1 MDGSS
6 AAPAVET
13 ERPRPPRGLALLRL
27 AHREMLDWSL
37 VQASFCTTA
46 GLVLVA
52 AVVVPIGIVAQ
63 LGLPERLAYWSVCG
77 LLCWPPG
84 HAVTAA
90 ILYLM
95 RSRPPMPIALAAVA
109 GVLFL
114 SLPFTAVGYGVYGWL
129 SPEGAAPMPVG
140 RFFANVAVLA
150 LGVSALVH
158 YVACQRARTRFVI
171 AAGGG
176 ADGGDG
182 DGGVAPVRAP
192 GEAAPVPRLA
202 GSAQAFFD
210 RLPRH
215 VGRDVIYA
223 NVSGHYL
230 QVVTTAGTCLVL
242 MRLSDAVLALGDAG
256 MQVHRSYWVAHR
268 HIDGVIQRGQRTLLR
283 LTGAHE
289 IPVSRTHLASVR
301 AAVAV
306 EAP

>member
-6 AAPAVET
+6 VAPTAAT
-13 ERPRPPRGLALLRL
+13 ESPYPPRGLALLRL

-37 VQASFCTTA
+37 IQASFCTTA
-46 GLVLVA
+46 GLALVA
-52 AVVVPIGIVAQ
+52 AVVIPIGIVAQ
-63 LGLPERLAYWSVCG
+63 LGLPERLAYSSICG

-90 ILYLM
+90 ILYMM
-95 RSRPPMPIALAAVA
+95 RSRPPILIALAAIA
-109 GVLFL
+109 GVGFL
-114 SLPFTAVGYGVYGWL
+114 SVPFTAVGYGVYGWL
-129 SPEGAAPMPVG
+129 DPEGAKLIPVE
-140 RFFANVAVLA
+140 RFFLNLAVLA

-158 YVACQRARTRFVI
+158 YVACQRARTRVVI

-176 ADGGDG
+176 TGEVEA
-182 DGGVAPVRAP
+182 VRAPVRAD
-192 GEAAPVPRLA
+192 PVPLVA

-230 QVVTTAGTCLVL
+230 HVVTTAGTCLVL

-268 HIDGVIQRGQRTLLR
+268 HIDGLIQRGQRTLLR
-283 LTGAHE
+283 LTGSHE

-301 AAVAV
+301 AAIAA
-306 EAP
+306 EAS

>member
-6 AAPAVET
+6 AALTAET
-13 ERPRPPRGLALLRL
+13 ESPHPPRGLALLRL

-37 VQASFCTTA
+37 IQASFCTTA
-46 GLVLVA
+46 GLALVA
-52 AVVVPIGIVAQ
+52 AVVIPIGIVGQ
-63 LGLPERLAYWSVCG
+63 LGLPERLAYWSICG

-95 RSRPPMPIALAAVA
+95 RSRPPVLIALAAVA
-109 GVLFL
+109 GVVFL
-114 SLPFTAVGYGVYGWL
+114 SVPFTAIGYGVYGWL
-129 SPEGAAPMPVG
+129 SPEGAELMPLG
-140 RFFANVAVLA
+140 RFFVNLAVLA

-158 YVACQRARTRFVI
+158 YVACQRARTRVVI
-171 AAGGG
+171 AAGGW
-176 ADGGDG
+176 APEAEAVRTPGDAEPLPR
-182 DGGVAPVRAP
+182 VAGP
-192 GEAAPVPRLA
+192 
-202 GSAQAFFD
+202 AQAFFD

-230 QVVTTAGTCLVL
+230 HVVTTAGTCLVL
-242 MRLSDAVLALGDAG
+242 MRLSDAVLALGDVG

-268 HIDGVIQRGQRTLLR
+268 HIDGMMQRGQRTLLR
-283 LTGAHE
+283 LTGSHE
-289 IPVSRTHLASVR
+289 IPVSRSYLASVR
-301 AAVAV
+301 TAIAA

>member
-6 AAPAVET
+6 AAPAAET
-13 ERPRPPRGLALLRL
+13 ESPYPLRGLALLRL

-37 VQASFCTTA
+37 IQASFCTTA
-46 GLVLVA
+46 GLAVVA
-52 AVVVPIGIVAQ
+52 AVVFPIGIVAQ
-63 LGLPERLAYWSVCG
+63 LGLPERLAYWAICG

-84 HAVTAA
+84 HAVTAV

-95 RSRPPMPIALAAVA
+95 RSRPPILIVVAAVA

-114 SLPFTAVGYGVYGWL
+114 SVPFTAVGYGVYGWL
-129 SPEGAAPMPVG
+129 HPEGAQSMPVG
-140 RFFANVAVLA
+140 RFFANLAVMA

-158 YVACQRARTRFVI
+158 YVACQRARTRMAI
-171 AAGGG
+171 AAGGEAAG
-176 ADGGDG
+176 AEA
-182 DGGVAPVRAP
+182 VPAPVAQ
-192 GEAAPVPRLA
+192 EPVPLVA

-230 QVVTTAGTCLVL
+230 HVVTTAGTCLVL
-242 MRLSDAVLALGDAG
+242 MRLSDAVLALGDLG

-268 HIDGVIQRGQRTLLR
+268 HVDGVIQRGQRTLLR
-283 LTGAHE
+283 LTGSHE

-301 AAVAV
+301 AALAV

>member
-6 AAPAVET
+6 AAPAAET
-13 ERPRPPRGLALLRL
+13 ESPCLPRGLALLRL

-37 VQASFCTTA
+37 IQASFCTSA
-46 GLVLVA
+46 GIVLVA
-52 AVVVPIGIVAQ
+52 AVVVPIGMVAE
-63 LGLPERLAYWSVCG
+63 LGLPERLAYWSICG

-95 RSRPPMPIALAAVA
+95 RSRPPILIALAAVA

-114 SLPFTAVGYGVYGWL
+114 SVPFTAVGYAVYGWL
-129 SPEGAAPMPVG
+129 SPAGAELMPLG
-140 RFFANVAVLA
+140 KFFLHLAALA

-158 YVACQRARTRFVI
+158 YVACQRARTRVAI
-171 AAGGG
+171 AASGG
-176 ADGGDG
+176 AGEKQ
-182 DGGVAPVRAP
+182 AVRAP
-192 GEAAPVPRLA
+192 GLPEPVPLVG

-230 QVVTTAGTCLVL
+230 HVVTTAGTCLVL
-242 MRLSDAVLALGDAG
+242 MRLSDAVLALRDAG
-256 MQVHRSYWVAHR
+256 MQVHRSYWVAYR
-268 HIDGVIQRGQRTLLR
+268 HIDGMIQRGQRTLLR
-283 LTGAHE
+283 LTGSYE

-301 AAVAV
+301 AAVAA
-306 EAP
+306 EGR

>member
-6 AAPAVET
+6 AAPTAEI
-13 ERPRPPRGLALLRL
+13 ESPCPLRGLALLRL

-37 VQASFCTTA
+37 IQASFCTTA
-46 GLVLVA
+46 GLALVA
-52 AVVVPIGIVAQ
+52 AVVFPIGIVAQ

-84 HAVTAA
+84 HAVTAVV
-90 ILYLM
+90 LYLM
-95 RSRPPMPIALAAVA
+95 RSRPPILIVVAAVA

-114 SLPFTAVGYGVYGWL
+114 SVPFTAVGYGVYGWL
-129 SPEGAAPMPVG
+129 HPEGAGSMAVG
-140 RFFANVAVLA
+140 RFFANLAVMT

-158 YVACQRARTRFVI
+158 YIACQRARTRAAV
-171 AAGGG
+171 AAGGEAG
-176 ADGGDG
+176 A
-182 DGGVAPVRAP
+182 AEAVRAP
-192 GEAAPVPRLA
+192 ASPEAVALVA

-230 QVVTTAGTCLVL
+230 HVVTTAGTCLVL
-242 MRLSDAVLALGDAG
+242 MRLSDAVWALGDLG
-256 MQVHRSYWVAHR
+256 LQVHRSYWVAHR
-268 HIDGVIQRGQRTLLR
+268 HIDGVIRRGQRTLLR
-283 LTGAHE
+283 LTGSHE

-301 AAVAV
+301 AATAVA
-306 EAP
+306 AS

>member
-6 AAPAVET
+6 AARTAET
-13 ERPRPPRGLALLRL
+13 EFPYPLRGLALLRL
-27 AHREMLDWSL
+27 AHRELLDWSL
-37 VQASFCTTA
+37 IQASFCTTA
-46 GLVLVA
+46 GLALVA

-63 LGLPERLAYWSVCG
+63 LGLPERLAYWSICG

-84 HAVTAA
+84 HAVTAVV
-90 ILYLM
+90 LYLM
-95 RSRPPMPIALAAVA
+95 RSRPPILIALAAVV
-109 GVLFL
+109 GVGFL
-114 SLPFTAVGYGVYGWL
+114 SVPFTAVGYGVYGWL
-129 SPEGAAPMPVG
+129 HPEGAESIPVG
-140 RFFANVAVLA
+140 KFFLNLAVMA

-158 YVACQRARTRFVI
+158 YVACQRARTRVAI
-171 AAGGG
+171 AAGGAAG
-176 ADGGDG
+176 EAEA
-182 DGGVAPVRAP
+182 VPAHAP
-192 GEAAPVPRLA
+192 GSPEPVPVVA

-210 RLPRH
+210 RLPRD

-230 QVVTTAGTCLVL
+230 HVVTTAGTCLVL
-242 MRLSDAVLALGDAG
+242 MRLSDAVLALGDLG

-283 LTGAHE
+283 LTGSHE

-301 AAVAV
+301 AALAV

>member
-6 AAPAVET
+6 AAPTAET
-13 ERPRPPRGLALLRL
+13 VSPHPLRGLALLRL

-37 VQASFCTTA
+37 IQASFCTTA
-46 GLVLVA
+46 GLALVA
-52 AVVVPIGIVAQ
+52 AVVFPVGIVAQ
-63 LGLPERLAYWSVCG
+63 LGLPERLAYWSICG

-84 HAVTAA
+84 HAVTAV

-95 RSRPPMPIALAAVA
+95 RSRPPILIALAAVA

-114 SLPFTAVGYGVYGWL
+114 SVPFTAVGYGVYGWL
-129 SPEGAAPMPVG
+129 HPQGAESMPVG
-140 RFFANVAVLA
+140 RFFVNLAVMA

-158 YVACQRARTRFVI
+158 YVACQRARTRVAI

-176 ADGGDG
+176 TDA
-182 DGGVAPVRAP
+182 A
-192 GEAAPVPRLA
+192 EAAPAPASPELVPPVA

-230 QVVTTAGTCLVL
+230 HVVTTAGTCLVL
-242 MRLSDAVLALGDAG
+242 MRLSDAVLALGDLG
-256 MQVHRSYWVAHR
+256 LQVHRSYWVAHR

-283 LTGAHE
+283 LTGSHE

-301 AAVAV
+301 AAIAV